1 MTTPESG
8 SLSPAPPLTLHD
20 VMNAPPERQPEL
32 NRTVDRYRPVRV
44 FRRSDYAHPLP
55 PAESPLDIRYRCDG
69 GEFGIDEFIVRNR
82 VSGLLIVKDGRIHL
96 ERYALGNGPES
107 RLNSFSVG
115 KSFMSTLLG
124 AAIHQ
129 GHIRSIEE
137 PVAKYLPQVKG
148 SGYDLCSIRNLLEMS
163 SGVKWEEG
171 YRDGTSSFA
180 RMFDAAINRRKGG
193 IMEVMTSLPSE
204 APPGQRFLYN
214 SGESHVLGELIAAA
228 TGKHIA
234 DYLAERIWSRFG
246 MEFDGYWAL
255 ESEDGQ
261 ETTGGGVNAAL
272 RDYGRFGLFILADG
286 IAAGER
292 ILPRGW
298 IAEASH
304 PRTDSP
310 QVAYGLPTPGNPL
323 GYGYQWWSFPKIAG
337 APHTLHHESAF
348 TGQGIFGRF
357 LYINPRE
364 RMVAAVWSEWPD
376 PWIEARECE
385 TYDFLSAAIAALR

>member
-1 MTTPESG
+1 M
-8 SLSPAPPLTLHD
+8 SPKSSPPQSRPPLHLLD
-20 VMNAPPERQPEL
+20 VMNASPERQPEL
-32 NRTVDRYRPVRV
+32 NRSVDQYRPVRA
-44 FRRSDYAHPLP
+44 FRRGARVHPLP
-55 PAESPLDIRYRCDG
+55 PALKPVDFRYRCDC
-69 GEFGIDEFIVRNR
+69 GEFGIDEFIARNR
-82 VSGLLIVKDGRIHL
+82 VSALLILKDGRIHL
-96 ERYALGNGPES
+96 ERYALGNGPDAK
-107 RLNSFSVG
+107 LHSFSVG

-129 GHIRSIEE
+129 GHIRSVEE

-163 SGVKWEEG
+163 SGVQWQEG
-171 YRDGTSSFA
+171 YRDGASSFA
-180 RMFDAAINRRKGG
+180 RMFDASISRRKGG

-204 APPGQRFLYN
+204 APPGTRFLYN
-214 SGESHVLGELIAAA
+214 SGESHVLGELLTAA

-234 DYLAERIWSRFG
+234 DYLTERIWSRFG
-246 MEFDGYWAL
+246 MEFDGYWTL

-261 ETTGGGVNAAL
+261 ETTEGGVNAAL

-286 IAAGER
+286 IVDGER
-292 ILPRGW
+292 ILPAAW

-323 GYGYQWWSFPKIAG
+323 GYGYQWWSFPKSAG
-337 APHTLHHESAF
+337 APHTLHHEGAF

-376 PWIEARECE
+376 PWIEAREYE
-385 TYDFLSAAIAALR
+385 TYDFLSTAIAALR